1 MLKRTVAML
10 LVVLLVAA
18 SFVACGGSNENTANT
33 NAGTENATETET
45 ATETENATETETETE
60 TETTE
65 PANDFAGKKVGMVT
79 DSGTITDKSFNQ
91 GTWEGI
97 LLAVE
102 EFGVAEKYLQ
112 PGGETTDDYLTEIA
126 NLVES
131 DHEII
136 ITPGFKFGEAIAI
149 AQEEYP
155 DVHFVL
161 LDAAPEMTAENTVS
175 VFFAEHEAGFLAGV
189 AAALQ
194 SETGKIGFI
203 GGMEIPP
210 VQKFGWGFT
219 GGVAYA
225 NANFDTNAQ
234 VVDYLYQGTFSDV
247 AAGQQIAASMFDKGV
262 DVIHAA
268 AGGVG
273 VGAINEAKTRK
284 TAGENVFIVGVD
296 VDQYA
301 DGIIEDGTSIILT
314 SAVKKIDVAAFDYI
328 KAHLEGNFP
337 GGQVI
342 SLTAKEGGV
351 GLPVENP
358 NLTAETVSKVD
369 EVLAGLIDSSVVA
382 PDSAEALGEFLEA
395 NGYTTPDGVEY

>member
-1 MLKRTVAML
+1 ML

-219 GGVAYA
+219 AGVAYA

>member
-219 GGVAYA
+219 AGVAYA
-225 NANFDTNAQ
+225 NANYDTNAQ
-234 VVDYLYQGTFSDV
+234 VIDYLYQGTFSDV

>member
-1 MLKRTVAML
+1 ML

-219 GGVAYA
+219 AGVAYA
-225 NANFDTNAQ
+225 NANYDTNAQ
-234 VVDYLYQGTFSDV
+234 VIDYLYQGTFSDV